1 MNTNDYV
8 ENKLQPPRAFFEWCY
23 TSFRTYV
30 WKNKNETIV
39 ASTRKHDWIIE
50 KKLRKNSRLTFY
62 DSSNCF
68 QIVLSTSKRIEVQTY
83 KVISEYENGV
93 QCFREQLECIEIFSN
108 NQHIKIGKI
117 CLPVYYGYNMGVALY
132 PNGWIQRLE
141 RVSEL
146 KYLNLEQ
153 LNVYKL
159 ATTYKYRSLI
169 EYAQKINAHKLA
181 YDIMTGSVDM
191 RMLTK
196 NCLRKYKTFLKNTDN
211 SLKEIQLKQTF
222 ESLNIP
228 MVKGI
233 EKYVL
238 KSDISNFPK
247 EIGAVKFQNWL
258 VKQGKSF
265 KYYQDYL
272 NMLTLLKIEINKR
285 NQLPPDLEVAHD
297 CAVDRINQVNYEE
310 RDKEIKERLE
320 QLRKYER
327 DIDGY
332 TFVLPKRAND
342 IKKEGKALNHCVAS
356 YISRHAKGE
365 TTIIFVREKKNPQK
379 SYFTL
384 EYNYNRVVQ
393 LQGKKNRQKVP
404 DELKQ
409 AVDKWVKV
417 IKD

>member
-117 CLPVYYGYNMGVALY
+117 CLPVYYGYNMGIALY
-132 PNGWIQRLE
+132 PNEWKKRLE

-146 KYLNLEQ
+146 KYLNLER
-153 LNVYKL
+153 LNVDNL
-159 ATTYKYRSLI
+159 ATTYKYRTLI
-169 EYAQKINAHKLA
+169 EFAQKINAHKLA
-181 YDIMTGSVDM
+181 YDVMSGAVDM
-191 RMLTK
+191 RILTK

-238 KSDISNFPK
+238 KSDISDFPN

-327 DIDGY
+327 DIDG
-332 TFVLPKRAND
+332 
-342 IKKEGKALNHCVAS
+342 
-356 YISRHAKGE
+356 
-365 TTIIFVREKKNPQK
+365 
-379 SYFTL
+379 
-384 EYNYNRVVQ
+384 
-393 LQGKKNRQKVP
+393 
-404 DELKQ
+404 
-409 AVDKWVKV
+409 
-417 IKD
+417 